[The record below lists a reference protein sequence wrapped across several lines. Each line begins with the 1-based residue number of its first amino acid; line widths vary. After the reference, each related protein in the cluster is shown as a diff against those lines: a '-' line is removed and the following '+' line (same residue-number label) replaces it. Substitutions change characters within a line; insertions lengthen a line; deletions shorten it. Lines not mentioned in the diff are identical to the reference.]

1 LKVKYMAK
9 TKSYKDSGNI
19 WVLVLLLLVGGLSG
33 SAAGDALA
41 PALPWLKSTSTIG
54 LKPSNMDL
62 RFFNLTF
69 GFTFSLGPLTA
80 LGLILGYLVYRK
92 V

>member
-1 LKVKYMAK
+1 MHFL
-9 TKSYKDSGNI
+9 
-19 WVLVLLLLVGGLSG
+19 
-33 SAAGDALA
+33 
-41 PALPWLKSTSTIG
+41 
-54 LKPSNMDL
+54 
-62 RFFNLTF
+62 NLTF

>member
-1 LKVKYMAK
+1 MA
-9 TKSYKDSGNI
+9 KSYKGNGNL
-19 WVLVLLLLVGGLSG
+19 WVLVLFLLVGGLCG
-33 SAAGDALA
+33 SALGNALA
-41 PALPWLKSTSTIG
+41 PAVPWLKASSTIG
-54 LKPSNMDL
+54 LKPSTLDL
-62 RFFNLTF
+62 HFINLTF